1 MSELTDDLQMNR
13 LFTHIDGTPKSWEL
27 LISFSTVV
35 TDSVRIIKRALDII
49 LAVLGLAL
57 ALPFFPVIAALIY
70 LESPGPIFF
79 RQHRA
84 GRLVEVRNGRNG
96 RQFQFEQFEMIKF
109 RTMRVG
115 AEKEKGA
122 VLAEEGDPRITRAGA
137 FLRRTRLDEL
147 PQLINVLRGE
157 MSVIGPRPEQPQLI
171 ENLSAAIPYFEERMR
186 GVKPGIT
193 GFAQVSLGYTGRPPP
208 GSPILEFRDILT
220 NPFKVDEAEGA
231 LADDMRIKLLYDL
244 AYGATLQSL
253 SDFLRM
259 ELYILWRTPMVMLR
273 GVGR

>member
-1 MSELTDDLQMNR
+1 
-13 LFTHIDGTPKSWEL
+13 
-27 LISFSTVV
+27 V
-35 TDSVRIIKRALDII
+35 TDSVRIIKRSLDLI
-49 LAVLGLAL
+49 LAVLGLTL
-57 ALPFFPVIAALIY
+57 AAPFFPLIAALIY

-79 RQHRA
+79 RQRRA
-84 GRLVEVRNGRNG
+84 GQLLEVKHGVGGRN
-96 RQFQFEQFEMIKF
+96 FVFEHFEMIKF

-115 AEKEKGA
+115 ADKEKGA
-122 VLAEEGDPRITRAGA
+122 VLAEESDPRILRVGR
-137 FLRRTRLDEL
+137 FLRRCRLDEL
-147 PQLINVLRGE
+147 PQLINVLKGD

-171 ENLSAAIPYFEERMR
+171 QNLSAAIPYFEERMR

-193 GFAQVSLGYTGRPPP
+193 GFAQINLGYTGQPPP
-208 GSPILEFRDILT
+208 GSPILAFREILT

-244 AYGATLQSL
+244 AYTATLQSL
-253 SDFLRM
+253 GDFLRM

>member
-1 MSELTDDLQMNR
+1 MPLL
-13 LFTHIDGTPKSWEL
+13 HTP
-27 LISFSTVV
+27 LISVSKPV
-35 TDSVRIIKRALDII
+35 TDSVRIIKRALDVV
-49 LAVLGLAL
+49 LAVLGIAL
-57 ALPFFPVIAALIY
+57 TAPFVPLIAAAIY

-79 RQHRA
+79 KQRRA
-84 GRLVEVRNGRNG
+84 GRLVEVTGGAARR
-96 RQFQFEQFEMIKF
+96 RFRFEQFEMIKF

-122 VLAEEGDPRITRAGA
+122 VLAAENDPRITRVGRL
-137 FLRRTRLDEL
+137 LRRCRLDEL
-147 PQLINVLRGE
+147 PQLINVLKGD

-171 ENLSAAIPYFEERMR
+171 QHLSAAIPYFEERMR

-208 GSPILEFRDILT
+208 GSPILAFREVLT

-253 SDFLRM
+253 SAFLRM
-259 ELYILWRTPMVMLR
+259 ELFILLRTPWVMLR

>member
-1 MSELTDDLQMNR
+1 
-13 LFTHIDGTPKSWEL
+13 
-27 LISFSTVV
+27 V
-35 TDSVRIIKRALDII
+35 TDSVRIIKRALDIL
-49 LAVLGLAL
+49 LAVVGIAL
-57 ALPFFPVIAALIY
+57 AAPLFPLIAAAIY

-79 RQHRA
+79 RQRRA
-84 GRLVEVRNGRNG
+84 GRLVQVRHGPNGR
-96 RQFQFEQFEMIKF
+96 RFEFEQFEMLKF

-115 AEKEKGA
+115 ADKEKGA
-122 VLAEEGDPRITRAGA
+122 VLADVDDPRITRVGR
-137 FLRRTRLDEL
+137 FLRRSRLDEL
-147 PQLINVLRGE
+147 PQLINVLKGE

-208 GSPILEFRDILT
+208 GSPILAFQDVLT
-220 NPFKVDEAEGA
+220 NPFKVEEAEGA

-253 SDFLRM
+253 SDFMRM
-259 ELYILWRTPMVMLR
+259 EMFILLRTPLVMLR

>member
-1 MSELTDDLQMNR
+1 VRATYILTRN
-13 LFTHIDGTPKSWEL
+13 
-27 LISFSTVV
+27 V
-35 TDSVRIIKRALDII
+35 TDSVRIIKRALDIL
-49 LAVLGLAL
+49 LAALGIAL
-57 ALPFFPVIAALIY
+57 TLPFFPVIAAAIY
-70 LESPGPIFF
+70 LESPGPVFF
-79 RQHRA
+79 RQKRA
-84 GRLVEVRNGRNG
+84 GRLVEVESGEGR
-96 RQFQFEQFEMIKF
+96 RFRFEQFEMLKF
-109 RTMRVG
+109 RTMRIG

-122 VLAEEGDPRITRAGA
+122 VIAEENDPRITRVGRI
-137 FLRRTRLDEL
+137 LRRCRLDEL
-147 PQLINVLRGE
+147 PQLFNVLKGE

-193 GFAQVSLGYTGRPPP
+193 GFAQVSLGYTGQPPP
-208 GSPILEFRDILT
+208 GSPILAFRDVLT

-244 AYGATLQSL
+244 AYSATLQSL

-259 ELYILWRTPMVMLR
+259 EFYILWRTPMVMLR

>member
-1 MSELTDDLQMNR
+1 
-13 LFTHIDGTPKSWEL
+13 
-27 LISFSTVV
+27 V
-35 TDSVRIIKRALDII
+35 TDSVRIIKRVLDIL
-49 LAVLGLAL
+49 LAVVGLAL
-57 ALPFFPVIAALIY
+57 TAPLFPVIAAAIY

-79 RQHRA
+79 RQRRA
-84 GRLVEVRNGRNG
+84 GRLVEGRNG
-96 RQFQFEQFEMIKF
+96 RRFEFEQFEMIKF

-115 AEKEKGA
+115 ADKERGA
-122 VLAEEGDPRITRAGA
+122 VVAAEDDPRITRVGR
-137 FLRRTRLDEL
+137 FLRRSRLDEL
-147 PQLINVLRGE
+147 PQLFNVIRGE

-208 GSPILEFRDILT
+208 GSPILAFEQILT
-220 NPFKVDEAEGA
+220 NPFKVDGAEGA

-244 AYGATLQSL
+244 AYGATLQSFR
-253 SDFLRM
+253 DFLRM
-259 ELYILWRTPMVMLR
+259 ELFILCRTPLVMLR

>member
-1 MSELTDDLQMNR
+1 M
-13 LFTHIDGTPKSWEL
+13 
-27 LISFSTVV
+27 
-35 TDSVRIIKRALDII
+35 TDSVRIIKRALDIL
-49 LAVLGLAL
+49 LAVVGIAL
-57 ALPFFPVIAALIY
+57 AAPFLPLIAAAIY
-70 LESPGPIFF
+70 LESPGPVFF
-79 RQHRA
+79 RQRRA
-84 GRLVEVRNGRNG
+84 GRLVEVRNGPSG
-96 RQFQFEQFEMIKF
+96 RRFRFEQFEMLKF

-115 AEKEKGA
+115 AEKEQGA
-122 VLAEEGDPRITRAGA
+122 VLAAVDDPRITRVGA

-147 PQLINVLRGE
+147 PQLINVLKGE

-208 GSPILEFRDILT
+208 GSPILAFQDVLT
-220 NPFKVDEAEGA
+220 NPFKLAEAEGA

-244 AYGATLQSL
+244 AYGATLQSF

-259 ELYILWRTPMVMLR
+259 EVFILLRTPVVMLR

>member
-1 MSELTDDLQMNR
+1 M
-13 LFTHIDGTPKSWEL
+13 GL
-27 LISFSTVV
+27 LISLSGIV
-35 TDSVRIIKRALDII
+35 TDSVRIIKRLLDMV
-49 LAVLGLAL
+49 LAVVGLLLTA
-57 ALPFFPVIAALIY
+57 PFFPLIAAAIY
-70 LESPGPIFF
+70 LESPGPVFF
-79 RQHRA
+79 RQRRA
-84 GRLVEVRNGRNG
+84 GRLVEVRNEGGVRK
-96 RQFQFEQFEMIKF
+96 FHFEQFSMLKF
-109 RTMRVG
+109 RTMRIG
-115 AEKEKGA
+115 AEKEKGGA
-122 VLAEEGDPRITRAGA
+122 VVAEENDPRITRVGRI
-137 FLRRTRLDEL
+137 LRRCRLDEL
-147 PQLINVLRGE
+147 PQLINVLTGD

-208 GSPILEFRDILT
+208 GSPILAFADALT

-253 SDFLRM
+253 TDFLRM
-259 ELYILWRTPMVMLR
+259 ELYILFRTPWVMLR

>member
-1 MSELTDDLQMNR
+1 M
-13 LFTHIDGTPKSWEL
+13 
-27 LISFSTVV
+27 
-35 TDSVRIIKRALDII
+35 TDSVRIIKRALDIL
-49 LAVLGLAL
+49 LAVVGLVLTAPL
-57 ALPFFPVIAALIY
+57 FPLIAAAIY
-70 LESPGPIFF
+70 LESPGPVMF
-79 RQHRA
+79 RQRRA
-84 GRLVEVRNGRNG
+84 GRLVEVHNGPSG
-96 RQFQFEQFEMIKF
+96 RRFRFEQFEMLKF
-109 RTMRVG
+109 RTMRLG
-115 AEKEKGA
+115 ADKERGA
-122 VLAEEGDPRITRAGA
+122 VVAAVDDPRITRVGG

-147 PQLINVLRGE
+147 PQLINVLRGD

-208 GSPILEFRDILT
+208 GSPILAFQDVLT
-220 NPFKVDEAEGA
+220 NPFKVEEAEGA

-244 AYGATLQSL
+244 AYGATLQSF

-259 ELYILWRTPMVMLR
+259 ETFILLRTPLVMLR